1 MKLYEIPFTPAYS
14 DVTRITSFNGISL
27 NLPAKMIYLFMV
39 GLQRNGQEVFPSIN
53 YLCELFGIGRS
64 AAKAALSQLHES
76 GLISSIQRYDNS
88 KVYTVEIMPP
98 ELIKCHQ
105 QENQP
110 EPVSEPETTI
120 TSDSNNVLPFPV
132 IERDENPVIEVVE
145 EIEPIIIRLSKP
157 KPKPESKL
165 NYLFVSDS
173 EEDEEPFKMPAY
185 EEL

>member
-14 DVTRITSFNGISL
+14 DVTRIKTFNGVKL

-39 GLQRNGQEVFPSIN
+39 GLQRNGQEVFPSID
-53 YLCELFGIGRS
+53 YLAELFGVCRS
-64 AAKAALSQLHES
+64 AAKTSLAQLHES
-76 GLISSIQRYDNS
+76 GLISSIQRYDSS

>member
-1 MKLYEIPFTPAYS
+1 M
-14 DVTRITSFNGISL
+14 
-27 NLPAKMIYLFMV
+27 
-39 GLQRNGQEVFPSIN
+39 
-53 YLCELFGIGRS
+53 
-64 AAKAALSQLHES
+64 
-76 GLISSIQRYDNS
+76 
-88 KVYTVEIMPP
+88 YTVEIMPP

-110 EPVSEPETTI
+110 EPETTI

-132 IERDENPVIEVVE
+132 IERDENPVIEAVE
-145 EIEPIIIRLSKP
+145 EIEPVIIRLSKP

>member
-14 DVTRITSFNGISL
+14 DVTRITSFNGVSL
-27 NLPAKMIYLFMV
+27 SLPAKMIYLFMV

-64 AAKAALSQLHES
+64 AAKAALSQLHDS

-110 EPVSEPETTI
+110 EPVSEPEITF
-120 TSDSNNVLPFPV
+120 TSDSDNVLPFPL
-132 IERDENPVIEVVE
+132 IERNESLVIDAVE
-145 EIEPIIIRLSKP
+145 EIEPVIIRLSKP

-165 NYLFVSDS
+165 NYLFATDA
-173 EEDEEPFKMPAY
+173 EEDDEPFKMPIY

>member
-14 DVTRITSFNGISL
+14 DVTRITSFNGVKLSL
-27 NLPAKMIYLFMV
+27 SAKMIYLFMV

-53 YLCELFGIGRS
+53 YLCELFGIGR
-64 AAKAALSQLHES
+64 KVALGALTQLHKS
-76 GLISSIQRYDNS
+76 GLISSIQRYDSS

-110 EPVSEPETTI
+110 EPETTI

-132 IERDENPVIEVVE
+132 IERDENPVIDVVE
-145 EIEPIIIRLSKP
+145 EIEPIFIRLSKP
-157 KPKPESKL
+157 KHKPESKL

>member
-1 MKLYEIPFTPAYS
+1 M
-14 DVTRITSFNGISL
+14 
-27 NLPAKMIYLFMV
+27 
-39 GLQRNGQEVFPSIN
+39 
-53 YLCELFGIGRS
+53 
-64 AAKAALSQLHES
+64 
-76 GLISSIQRYDNS
+76 
-88 KVYTVEIMPP
+88 
-98 ELIKCHQ
+98 
-105 QENQP
+105 
-110 EPVSEPETTI
+110 
-120 TSDSNNVLPFPV
+120 